1 LVREYVER
9 LKINAMTWSDKL
21 QDFQATL
28 YANIIDYLNEN
39 GDNDYIRY
47 DKEKDEIYFLVSG
60 EWVSEYA
67 VDIFD
72 VVDIADEF
80 GIRYPYKD

>member
-1 LVREYVER
+1 M
-9 LKINAMTWSDKL
+9 NWSDKL

-28 YANIIDYLNEN
+28 YANIIDYLNEY
-39 GDNDYIRY
+39 GDNEYIRY

-60 EWVSEYA
+60 DWVSEYA

-80 GIRYPYKD
+80 GIPYPYKD

>member
-1 LVREYVER
+1 
-9 LKINAMTWSDKL
+9 MTWSDKL
-21 QDFQATL
+21 QEFQATL
-28 YANIIDYLNEN
+28 YANIIDYLNEYGN
-39 GDNDYIRY
+39 NEYIRY
-47 DKEKDEIYFLVSG
+47 DKEKDEIYFLVDG
-60 EWVSEYA
+60 DWVSEYA

>member
-1 LVREYVER
+1 
-9 LKINAMTWSDKL
+9 MTWSDKL

-28 YANIIDYLNEN
+28 YANIIDFINEY
-39 GDNDYIRY
+39 GDNEYIRY
-47 DKEKDEIYFLVSG
+47 DKEKDEIYFLIDG
-60 EWVSEYA
+60 DWVSEYA

-72 VVDIADEF
+72 VVDIADEL